1 MAITNVEALQGL
13 YVALGGELST
23 VANLTTIPEML
34 DAIASIASSG
44 AGTALPTVTSEDNGK
59 LLTVVEGEWNK
70 ADPTNPL
77 PTVTSDDNGKVL
89 GVNEGEWNTIAVPID
104 TVVIQGTFNLGNYS
118 FTMNDYTLKDVN
130 DLLTSGK
137 LVVLIAQTPI
147 TGFISFYPTLADVQ
161 GNINFNNVRAG
172 QSNGVNTAII
182 ITLSGSDSGTG
193 KVFSG
198 TSTVIKSA
206 T

>member
-70 ADPTNPL
+70 ADPANQL

-89 GVNEGEWNTIAVPID
+89 GVNEGEWNTIAVPVD

-137 LVVLIAQTPI
+137 LVVLIAQTAT
-147 TGFISFYPTLADVQ
+147 TGFISFYPTLTEVQ

-172 QSNGVNTAII
+172 QSNGVNTATIV
-182 ITLSGSDSGTG
+182 TLTGSSSGTG